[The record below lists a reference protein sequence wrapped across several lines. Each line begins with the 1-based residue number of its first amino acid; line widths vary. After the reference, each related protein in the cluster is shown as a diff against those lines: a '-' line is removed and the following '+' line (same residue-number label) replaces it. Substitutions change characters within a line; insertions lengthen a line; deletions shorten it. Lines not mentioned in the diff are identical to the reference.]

1 MKHKTVAELNKDS
14 FKALKET
21 LGLKNAMQ
29 APKLSKVIIT
39 SGFGSI
45 KDKKKIELINDRLMK
60 ITGQKPAVRA
70 TKKAV
75 ATFKTRTGDP
85 IAYQVT
91 LRGGRM
97 FDFMDR
103 LINIA
108 LPRTKDFRGLSRTSV
123 DEMGNYSMGIKENTI
138 FVETSD
144 EDLKDVFGIGITIVV
159 TSKEKKNTLAFLE
172 YLGMPLKKE
181 EGKKEVK

>member
-1 MKHKTVAELNKDS
+1 MKHKTVAELNKES
-14 FKALKET
+14 FKALKES

-29 APKLSKVIIT
+29 APKLSKVIVT

-45 KDKKKIELINDRLMK
+45 KDKKKIELIQDRLMK

-70 TKKAV
+70 AKKAM
-75 ATFKTRTGDP
+75 ASFKTRTGDP

-91 LRGGRM
+91 LRGNRM

-108 LPRTKDFRGLSRTSV
+108 LPRTKDFRGLSRTAV
-123 DEMGNYSMGIKENTI
+123 DDMGNYTLGIKENTI
-138 FVETSD
+138 FAETSD
-144 EDLKDVFGIGITIVV
+144 EDLKDVFGLGITMVI
-159 TSKEKKNTLAFLE
+159 SSNDKKNTLAFLE
-172 YLGMPLKKE
+172 YIGMPLKKE
-181 EGKKEVK
+181 GAVK